1 MHRSTRPSPP
11 SPTSDER
18 EGQPGLPDA
27 DLASDDAVIEP
38 VDDTDEADEADEP
51 DEDDDEKSGDDPLVR
66 EGDVA
71 GDYLERL
78 LDILDVDGDIDLD
91 VEGDRASVAIVGGR
105 LDDLIGPGGAT
116 LEALQ
121 ELTRLA
127 VAQSTGVRSRLM
139 LDVGEFRAKRKADL
153 TTLAGETA
161 RRVGL
166 ERSARAAGA
175 HEPVR
180 AQGRPRRHRL
190 RHRRAQRVGGRGA
203 EPSSRGPARQV
214 TRASRA
220 HRRRTRGQ
228 SPPVPRAAA
237 RGGLRA
243 AARRWPSDYVARLA
257 SDGVTRGLIG
267 PREVPRLWQRHIL
280 NSAAV
285 AEAIP
290 EGARVVDVGSG
301 AGLPGIP
308 LGLARPD
315 LALTLVEP
323 MARRVEFLEEVVAE
337 LAVPAG
343 LRWRVVRG
351 RAEERSV
358 ATAVGPVDVVTARA
372 VAPLP
377 RLVGWCRGLMR
388 PGTQLVALV
397 GASALAELPSLVPEL
412 EAAGM
417 RDIHP
422 RAVGAGLGDAATTVV
437 VMTRGAR

>member
-1 MHRSTRPSPP
+1 VNEHKAPEDVSSPP
-11 SPTSDER
+11 A
-18 EGQPGLPDA
+18 PGSA
-27 DLASDDAVIEP
+27 EEIF
-38 VDDTDEADEADEP
+38 
-51 DEDDDEKSGDDPLVR
+51 GPLLV
-66 EGDVA
+66 VA
-71 GDYLERL
+71 TE
-78 LDILDVDGDIDLD
+78 
-91 VEGDRASVAIVGGR
+91 
-105 LDDLIGPGGAT
+105 
-116 LEALQ
+116 
-121 ELTRLA
+121 
-127 VAQSTGVRSRLM
+127 
-139 LDVGEFRAKRKADL
+139 
-153 TTLAGETA
+153 
-161 RRVGL
+161 
-166 ERSARAAGA
+166 
-175 HEPVR
+175 
-180 AQGRPRRHRL
+180 
-190 RHRRAQRVGGRGA
+190 
-203 EPSSRGPARQV
+203 
-214 TRASRA
+214 
-220 HRRRTRGQ
+220 
-228 SPPVPRAAA
+228 
-237 RGGLRA
+237 
-243 AARRWPSDYVARLA
+243 YVARLA

-267 PREVPRLWQRHIL
+267 PREVPRLWERHIL

-285 AEAIP
+285 AEAVP

-315 LALTLVEP
+315 VELTLVEP
-323 MARRVEFLEEVVAE
+323 MARRVEFLEEVVAD

-388 PGTQLVALV
+388 PGARLVALV

-417 RDIHP
+417 RDVHS